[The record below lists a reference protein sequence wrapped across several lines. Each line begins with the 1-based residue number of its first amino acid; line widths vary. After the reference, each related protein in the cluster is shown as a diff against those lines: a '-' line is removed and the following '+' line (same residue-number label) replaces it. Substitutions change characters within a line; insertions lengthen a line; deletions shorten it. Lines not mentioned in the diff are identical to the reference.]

1 MGQDEELN
9 HSAGDLLPA
18 AYQQLRRL
26 AASMLA
32 CHIADPV
39 IQPTALVHEV
49 YLGMSARTRA
59 RYRDK
64 DHFIATASIQLRRAL
79 LDHARHVRAGK
90 RDLRLRVT
98 MTDTLPGARDTQV
111 ELLDLCAAMEELDS
125 HHPRQC
131 NTFALRFF
139 GGMSV
144 QECAKQ
150 LGVSPGTIKTDWKF
164 AGAWLAQRLG
174 GRTPGEAT

>member
-1 MGQDEELN
+1 MGQDKDLN
-9 HSAGDLLPA
+9 HSAGDLLPG

-26 AASMLA
+26 AAGMLA
-32 CHIADPV
+32 AHMADPV

-49 YLGMSARTRA
+49 YLGMSARSRA

-64 DHFIATASIQLRRAL
+64 EHFIATASIQLRRAL
-79 LDHARHVRAGK
+79 LDHARHIRAGK

-98 MTDTLPGARDTQV
+98 MTDTLPGERDTHV

-144 QECAKQ
+144 KECAQQ
-150 LGVSPGTIKTDWKF
+150 LGVSTGTIKSDWKF
-164 AGAWLAQRLG
+164 AGAWLARRLSGPEAG
-174 GRTPGEAT
+174 GAT